1 LHAHIRRETDDW
13 AARDKSDERGG
24 GSFLSLVNG
33 KEKSEKERTNE
44 RRRRRRRRGGKK
56 KEKKKKKRRPK
67 YFDRTVFSL
76 TQSCFSFGFFF
87 SFPGELRVEKKR

>member
-44 RRRRRRRRGGKK
+44 RRRRRRRGGKK
-56 KEKKKKKRRPK
+56 KEKKKKSDGRNISTAP
-67 YFDRTVFSL
+67 FSL
-76 TQSCFSFGFFF
+76 SHKVVFFF
-87 SFPGELRVEKKR
+87 WVFLFFSR